1 MTPAAVAILSEHRKH
16 LPTMPDLRDIVPA
29 EHVIPHAYGQLLEA
43 SGDLMDHAMKHA
55 NQEEAAVIY
64 HLAQAMAER
73 MLVVKQLA
81 ETRLER
87 FQKPTQERQEGY
99 GHGV

>member
-1 MTPAAVAILSEHRKH
+1 V
-16 LPTMPDLRDIVPA
+16 PDLRDLVPDP
-29 EHVIPHAYGQLLEA
+29 HVIPHAYGQLVEA

-55 NQEEAAVIY
+55 TAEEAALIY

-87 FQKPTQERQEGY
+87 FANKEGA
-99 GHGV
+99 